1 MVEEN
6 GGNEQNHTF
15 PYVWAR
21 LTDSQRRFAVAMLDH
36 KTKKDAAE
44 FVGLNPHSV
53 YAWGPDVDEAID
65 IMRRDAAA
73 AAVDMLA
80 GAVVKATMIKLAG
93 LDSDDERLRQSVA
106 SEIQDRIMGKPK
118 QSIENTGKDGGPI
131 RIESVKIGG
140 LDVDKI

>member
-1 MVEEN
+1 MVENGEN
-6 GGNEQNHTF
+6 KTNHEF
-15 PYVWAR
+15 SQVWAR
-21 LTDSQRRFAVAMLDH
+21 LTESQRRFAVAMLDH

-44 FVGLNPHSV
+44 FIGLSRNTV
-53 YAWGPDVDEAID
+53 YAWGSDVDEAIEM
-65 IMRRDAAA
+65 MRLDAAA